1 MKRTITHMSVIAMA
15 IMVFLSACSVERRHY
30 RPGFHFNS
38 EVKAPKPEV
47 KKTETAPEPETA
59 TAPVETPAE
68 DITAEGVTPVTT
80 APAAVTVPE
89 AKKVLAYNSNVK
101 AIAKPVTKLGDKFI
115 ATNIISKKA
124 LHGQSPRGM
133 MADKI
138 ISIILCIFLGWLG
151 IHRFYLGFPVS
162 AIIMILLFIM
172 SGVGGFLAINFLA
185 YIAGVLLFV
194 WILYDLICLIMDKP
208 LFFEK

>member
-1 MKRTITHMSVIAMA
+1 MSVIALA

-47 KKTETAPEPETA
+47 KKHETAPEPETA
-59 TAPVETPAE
+59 TVPVETPAE
-68 DITAEGVTPVTT
+68 DATAEVTTPVTT
-80 APAAVTVPE
+80 APAAVTMPE
-89 AKKVLAYNSNVK
+89 SKKVIAFNSNAK
-101 AIAKPVTKLGDKFI
+101 ATVKPVTKLGDKFI

-124 LHGQSPRGM
+124 LKGQSPRGM